1 MSIIYFLRE
10 YPVASG
16 GGLGSDIPLPVGKV
30 SKRNAQTTHAIEYP
44 VNFELIYE
52 NNALGY
58 SARNIKVN
66 VRQNK
71 CIGVLDKGVKA
82 EGIQASNT
90 G

>member
-16 GGLGSDIPLPVGKV
+16 GELGSSILSPVGKV

-58 SARNIKVN
+58 
-66 VRQNK
+66 
-71 CIGVLDKGVKA
+71 
-82 EGIQASNT
+82 QA
-90 G
+90 